1 MYIRGNETR
10 VNKERKRV
18 ELASS
23 YLLSLTVGSVGAG
36 GGGGGKV
43 SVRSAGRGVVGL
55 RGVVLITRRWSGAA
69 QVMIL
74 YTFVG
79 ATEGS

>member
-1 MYIRGNETR
+1 MKQSQQGKEAGRISQLVFAQSHRGVDGR
-10 VNKERKRV
+10 
-18 ELASS
+18 
-23 YLLSLTVGSVGAG
+23 AG
-36 GGGGGKV
+36 GVGGKV

-55 RGVVLITRRWSGAA
+55 KGVVLITRRWSGAA

-74 YTFVG
+74 NTFVG